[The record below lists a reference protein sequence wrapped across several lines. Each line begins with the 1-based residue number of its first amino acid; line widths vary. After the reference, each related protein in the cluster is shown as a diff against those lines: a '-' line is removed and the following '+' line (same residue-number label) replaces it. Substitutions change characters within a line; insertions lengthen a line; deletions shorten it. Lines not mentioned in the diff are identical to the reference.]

1 MTLFVHEFGPVDG
14 APLLA
19 LHGLSGH
26 GGRFA
31 DLARR
36 LPGRRLIAPDL
47 RGMGRSPIDPP
58 WHLDR
63 HLADLVALLDRYELG
78 AVPVLGHSLGGV
90 LGLLLAGAA
99 PERVTHLLLLD
110 PGTGMP
116 AARALAAADRMMIDV
131 SYPDRAAARADRIAQ
146 GWAGLPAELVEAE
159 LDAHLVRQDDGS
171 WGWRY
176 YRPALIGLI
185 GELAGPVPLPPAGTP
200 TLLVA
205 SGRSGVVAPE
215 WRRRCRERLAEL
227 LTVVEFDCGHLVYYE
242 RPGETAAAVAGAL
255 AATV

>member
-1 MTLFVHEFGPVDG
+1 MALFVHEFGPVDG

-26 GGRFA
+26 GARFA

-36 LPGRRLIAPDL
+36 LPDRRILAPDL

-63 HLADLVALLDRYELG
+63 HLADLVAVLDRYELG

-90 LGLLLAGAA
+90 LGLRLASVA
-99 PERVTHLLLLD
+99 PERVTRLLLLD

-116 AARALAAADRMMIDV
+116 VERALAAADRMMIDV

-159 LDAHLVRQDDGS
+159 LDAHLVRRDDGS

-205 SGRSGVVAPE
+205 SDRSGVVAPE

-227 LTVVEFDCGHLVYYE
+227 LTAVELDCGHLVYYE
-242 RPGETAAAVAGAL
+242 RPSETTAAVTGAL
-255 AATV
+255 T

>member
-26 GGRFA
+26 GARFA

-36 LPGRRLIAPDL
+36 LPGRRILAPDL

-63 HLADLVALLDRYELG
+63 HLADLVAVLDRYELG
-78 AVPVLGHSLGGV
+78 AVPMLGHSLGGV
-90 LGLLLAGAA
+90 LGLRLAAAA
-99 PERVTHLLLLD
+99 PERVAQLLLLD

-116 AARALAAADRMMIDV
+116 AGRAFAAADRMMVDA

-146 GWAGLPAELVEAE
+146 GWAELPAALIDAE
-159 LDAHLVRQDDGS
+159 LDVHLVRHDDGT

-185 GELAGPVPLPPAGTP
+185 GELTNPVPLPPEGMR
-200 TLLVA
+200 TLLVVG
-205 SGRSGVVAPE
+205 GRSGIVSPE
-215 WRRRCRERLAEL
+215 WRRRCRERLGEL
-227 LTVVEFDCGHLVYYE
+227 LTVAEFDCGHLVYYE
-242 RPGETAAAVAGAL
+242 RPADTAAAVAAAL
-255 AATV
+255 A